1 MLNVSIREISIKNTL
16 QEKILLQNIQF
27 SLPENKIYTIVGKNG
42 TGKTTLLKSLTKLLA
57 DKYYNIKGEVY
68 LNGTNLLS
76 LNPKELNKIREEKIK
91 YALQDASNCFDP
103 LKNFSFYF
111 KKFVKEQNDIDEY
124 LYYFQLPNQK
134 NLFKLHPYEISGGM
148 NQRVS
153 IVLSFLSKP
162 EIIILDE
169 PNSAVDPSITNLLI
183 YKLKEFAAKNNNS
196 VLLITQDLPL
206 AEKISDKIAYLGSK
220 TLTPFV
226 ETSEFYQI
234 ENEEIKQFIEPALKL
249 SYHE

>member
-16 QEKILLQNIQF
+16 QEKILLHDIQF

-42 TGKTTLLKSLTKLLA
+42 TGKTTLIKSLTKLLA
-57 DKYYNIKGEVY
+57 DKYYNVKGEVY
-68 LNGTNLLS
+68 LNEKNLLL

-103 LKNFSFYF
+103 LKNLGFYF
-111 KKFVKEQNDIDEY
+111 KKFAKNKNDIDEY
-124 LYYFQLPNQK
+124 LYYFQLPNHE

-153 IVLSFLSKP
+153 IVLSLLSNP

-169 PNSAVDPSITNLLI
+169 PNSAIDPSITNLLI

-196 VLLITQDLPL
+196 VLLITQDLPF
-206 AEKISDKIAYLGSK
+206 AEKISDKIAYLGSQ
-220 TLTPFV
+220 TLTSFV
-226 ETSEFYQI
+226 EPSEFYEI
-234 ENEEIKQFIEPALKL
+234 ENEEIKHFLEPSLRL